1 MRQNCLERNCLGF
14 QQLRSRILVAHGLF
28 GKPVPTFPDH
38 ARRKA
43 RPDRFVRA
51 GEIDPFQGRR
61 GVWGTEYHPLDIVA
75 VGWGPGLADDVL
87 IQTGNSKASC
97 VHLIAI
103 PAAVIAM
110 LTLTGPQVRPI
121 EIEAEPG
128 ENPLQASR
136 RRVDN
141 FGHEALL
148 PNSVNPTI
156 MLCRD
161 GEVTAITES
170 RYSISN

>member
-1 MRQNCLERNCLGF
+1 
-14 QQLRSRILVAHGLF
+14 
-28 GKPVPTFPDH
+28 
-38 ARRKA
+38 
-43 RPDRFVRA
+43 
-51 GEIDPFQGRR
+51 
-61 GVWGTEYHPLDIVA
+61 VA